1 MRRYKTANIVLA
13 ENTILSEPI
22 QRVPIAI
29 LTNRQILLVA
39 LEVWNF
45 NALLLLFISWGSKT
59 LLGLQV
65 GSKGFPADHISVHVT
80 VFYLEVTL
88 NVWLFE

>member
-22 QRVPIAI
+22 QRVPIPI

-39 LEVWNF
+39 LEVWTF
-45 NALLLLFISWGSKT
+45 NALLLLFISWG
-59 LLGLQV
+59 LR
-65 GSKGFPADHISVHVT
+65 PC
-80 VFYLEVTL
+80 
-88 NVWLFE
+88 